1 MKHNEA
7 GACPCEGRG
16 TFYEVV
22 KTDGG
27 YMNIGEWI
35 SKRAFLHQEKLF
47 LREEDGREFN
57 NAEFDRRV
65 NRMAHAFSALGIVR
79 GERVAALMLNSS
91 EFLEIFFACGKT
103 GAIMVPVNFRLA
115 VPELLYILGDSS
127 PRALIYSSDFADKIR
142 VIKTAG
148 LPISRYF
155 RHGGDNL
162 PDDPLITD
170 FISNFPVNEPAP
182 AKEVTLDDPLFI
194 MYTSGT
200 TGDPK
205 GAILSHGNILFGAIH
220 SLVGYGVNKSY
231 KSLVVAPLFHVGAL
245 VASAMPVIY
254 AGGSLILKS
263 FYNASE
269 VIKLIVREKINYMFA
284 VPVMFQLMTKSEEW
298 DKADFSHVH
307 FFISGGAPISIQV
320 IRKYQEEKGV
330 GFVQG
335 YGLTETGRLTSL
347 DLEDS
352 IRKAGSVGKEVFHIR
367 LRIVDQHDRDVAPGE
382 PGEIVVRGPN
392 VFKGYWN
399 KPQETSEAMRGGWFH
414 TGDMG
419 RRDEEGFIY
428 VIGRKQELIIS
439 SGENIYPAEVER
451 AIQTIPQVREAAAV
465 AMPDPTR
472 GEVVA
477 AFVMLHEAQSIT
489 EEDLINAL
497 QGQIAHF
504 KVPKRVFFVNDFP
517 RNTTGKI
524 LVKELKKQLAKS
536 DV

>member
-1 MKHNEA
+1 
-7 GACPCEGRG
+7 
-16 TFYEVV
+16 V
-22 KTDGG
+22 
-27 YMNIGEWI
+27 NIGEWA
-35 SKRAFLHQEKLF
+35 SRRALLNPEKLF
-47 LREEDGREFN
+47 LKEEDGREFS
-57 NAEFDRRV
+57 NAAFDQRV
-65 NRMAHAFSALGIVR
+65 NRMAHALGEWGIVK

-91 EFLEIFFACGKT
+91 AFLEIFFACAKT
-103 GAIMVPVNFRLA
+103 GLIMVPVNFRLA
-115 VPELLYILGDSS
+115 VPELIHILRDST
-127 PRALIYSSDFADKIR
+127 PGALIYSSDFAEK
-142 VIKTAG
+142 VKAIKAAG
-148 LPISRYF
+148 LPLSRYF
-155 RHGGDNL
+155 RHGGGNMPEDPSLSDFVASL
-162 PDDPLITD
+162 PA
-170 FISNFPVNEPAP
+170 SEPVPAS
-182 AKEVTLDDPLFI
+182 EVTLGDPLFV

-205 GAILSHGNILFGAIH
+205 GAVLSHGNILFGAIH
-220 SLVGYGVNKSY
+220 SLLGYGVDKMY
-231 KSLVVAPLFHVGAL
+231 KSLVVAPLFHIGAL
-245 VASAMPVIY
+245 AASATPVIY

-284 VPVMFQLMTKSEEW
+284 VPVMFQLMAKSDEW

-307 FFISGGAPISIQV
+307 FFISGGATIPIQV

-352 IRKAGSVGKEVFHIR
+352 IRKAGSVGKEVFHID
-367 LRIVDQHDRDVAPGE
+367 LRIVDKNDRDVAPGE

-392 VFKGYWN
+392 VFTGYWN
-399 KPQETSEAMRGGWFH
+399 MPRETAKAMEGGWFH

-419 RRDEEGFIY
+419 RRDGEGFVY

-451 AIQTIPQVREAAAV
+451 AIQSLPQVREAAAV
-465 AMPDPTR
+465 AMPDPSR

-477 AFVMLHEAQSIT
+477 AFVMLHEGQFIS

-497 QGQIAHF
+497 HGQIAYY
-504 KVPKRVFFVNDFP
+504 KIPKRVFFVDDFP
-517 RNTTGKI
+517 RNSTGKI
-524 LVKELKKQLAKS
+524 LKNELQKQFMGNER
-536 DV
+536 